1 MVKSDVVMVL
11 MLVPSHKLASWLLS
25 VIGSA
30 LDAVGIGGGSGA
42 EEVVYVLAVVAIAV
56 GVGWLVR
63 WTVVLTLKRLPMLR
77 RWEFVKEMIERRVVS
92 RCSRVISPLLFLA
105 LIPFAFDV
113 DSAALSI
120 IERMATV
127 YLLVEMGVAVCAVL
141 EFLWTRYDR
150 HHNERNVPLRGVLNV
165 GRGAVW
171 IVVLIISVSV
181 LINRSPT
188 VLLTGLGAFAAA
200 LMLVFKDS
208 LLGLVAGV
216 QIAQNDLLRVGDWII
231 VPTTLANGIV
241 TDVSL
246 SAVKIRNWDNTIVSL
261 PPYVLVSSSFQNW
274 RGMSDSGVRLITRT
288 VVIDATSVK
297 PCTPSLIEEIT
308 AKIPLL
314 RDYIGNR
321 PSDYGTGLTPVNG
334 TVDTNLGLLRA
345 YACRYLL
352 LHPMVAH
359 NQQILVSL
367 KDQTDNGLPV
377 QLYCYAAT
385 TDWAAFEAIQSEI
398 VEHIVAICPTMY
410 LTVYNSVSGKDI
422 RPISR

>member
-1 MVKSDVVMVL
+1 MNFVVI
-11 MLVPSHKLASWLLS
+11 PSHQFALWIKSGIEFIFNVVGIENGSVAEDILYVLL
-25 VIGSA
+25 VVA
-30 LDAVGIGGGSGA
+30 LAVGM
-42 EEVVYVLAVVAIAV
+42 
-56 GVGWLVR
+56 GWLVR
-63 WTVVLTLKRLPMLR
+63 WVVVLILKRLPMLR
-77 RWEFVKEMIERRVVS
+77 RWEFVREMVERRVVL
-92 RCSRVISPLLFLA
+92 RCSRVIPPLLFLT
-105 LIPFAFDV
+105 LIPFAFDAN
-113 DSAALSI
+113 SAALSVV
-120 IERMATV
+120 ERVATV
-127 YLLVEMGVAVCAVL
+127 CLLVEMGVAVCAVL

-231 VPTTLANGIV
+231 VPSTLANGIV

-297 PCTPSLIEEIT
+297 PCTPSLIEEIA
-308 AKIPLL
+308 AKVPLL
-314 RDYIGNR
+314 RDYIDSQ
-321 PSDYGTGLTPVNG
+321 PSGYGTGLTPVNG

-345 YACRYLL
+345 YACLYLL
-352 LHPMVAH
+352 SHPMVAH

-367 KDQTDNGLPV
+367 NDQTGDGLPV

-422 RPISR
+422 RPIAR